1 TPAVSAKI
9 SEPGIGYIRIEAFP
23 KGRATEV
30 VQHLQKLVAGGAKSL
45 VLDLRNSA
53 EGEANEAVLLADVF
67 LDHGLIGYLQGQ
79 KYPRQNFDAAPGKN
93 KYTLPIAVLVNRG
106 TAGPAELL
114 AAALK
119 ENGRAEM
126 IGERTYGV
134 GSVQKII
141 PLDDGSALLLS
152 VAKYYTPGGKAIQD
166 NGLTPG
172 VLVAESR
179 QPREAVTDE
188 DNPSAV
194 PPPEDNQP
202 KEDMILKK
210 ALDILRGLKSS

>member
-1 TPAVSAKI
+1 
-9 SEPGIGYIRIEAFP
+9 
-23 KGRATEV
+23 
-30 VQHLQKLVAGGAKSL
+30 
-45 VLDLRNSA
+45 
-53 EGEANEAVLLADVF
+53 
-67 LDHGLIGYLQGQ
+67 
-79 KYPRQNFDAAPGKN
+79 
-93 KYTLPIAVLVNRG
+93 VLVNRG

-172 VLVAESR
+172 VQVAESR
-179 QPREAVTDE
+179 QPREAVADE
-188 DNPSAV
+188 DNPDAQA
-194 PPPEDNQP
+194 PPPADDKQP
-202 KEDMILKK
+202 HEDMILKK
-210 ALDILRGLKSS
+210 ALDILRGLKS